1 MPGKVGAPSFVR
13 RLNCFACPQEILQR
27 AVSSEEPRDRNVSS
41 RGQDKTTLKELL
53 DTLKVLQEEPEGLP
67 QPKFYRKE
75 KYAWI
80 NEVK

>member
-1 MPGKVGAPSFVR
+1 M
-13 RLNCFACPQEILQR
+13 
-27 AVSSEEPRDRNVSS
+27 SS
-41 RGQDKTTLKELL
+41 RVQDKATLKELL

-80 NEVK
+80 NEVKLMKYSPNGLF